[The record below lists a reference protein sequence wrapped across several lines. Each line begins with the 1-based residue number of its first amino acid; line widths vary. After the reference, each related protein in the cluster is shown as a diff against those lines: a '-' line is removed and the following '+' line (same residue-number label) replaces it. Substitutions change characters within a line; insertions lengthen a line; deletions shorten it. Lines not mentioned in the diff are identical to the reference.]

1 MKSNRS
7 KSFFVSFVSSVV
19 LKTAIGSI
27 KKRPRGYDSIFKN
40 YG

>member
-7 KSFFVSFVSSVV
+7 KRKFVSSVSSVV

-27 KKRPRGYDSIFKN
+27 KRPWGGYDSIF
-40 YG
+40 